1 MALSAPTPSADAH
14 DLNDFACSESVL
26 TAWLARQ
33 ARRNEVGGASRTY
46 VVADG
51 TIVVGY
57 YCLAA
62 GGVAH
67 SLAPGSVRR
76 NMPEPVPAIV
86 LGRLATKTGFEGQGI
101 GSGMLKD
108 AVLRARQAAGVVGA
122 RVLLCTA
129 MTDEARTF
137 YVERGFAVSPVD
149 PMLLM
154 LRLG

>member
-1 MALSAPTPSADAH
+1 MALSAPTPLADTH
-14 DLNDFACSESVL
+14 DLNDFVCSESVL
-26 TAWLARQ
+26 TVWLVRQ
-33 ARRNEVGGASRTY
+33 ARKNDAGGGSRTY

-51 TIVVGY
+51 TTVVGY

-76 NMPEPVPAIV
+76 NMPDPVPAVV
-86 LGRLATKTGFEGQGI
+86 LGRLATKTGFEGQGV

-108 AVLRARQAAGVVGA
+108 AVLRAQQAAKVVGA
-122 RVLLCTA
+122 RVLLCKA
-129 MTDEARTF
+129 LTDEARTF
-137 YVERGFAVSPVD
+137 YVERGFVVSPAD